1 MYPDPFRQ
9 PGDNILVMCD
19 CYEPPRVTEDGETQ
33 TPMKPIPTNTRHA
46 CMAAMDKAKDQEP
59 WFGIEQEYTLLN
71 AATGWPLGWP
81 KGGFPGP
88 QGPYYCSSGAGSAI
102 GREVAEAHYK
112 ACMFAGINISGVNAE
127 VMPAQWEFQVG
138 PCTGIDSGDQ
148 MWMAR
153 YLLSRVGELFNV
165 TATLDPKPMPG
176 TPLATPV
183 TKCCSASGRGCLLA
197 VLHWLRFNARHYLP
211 LTCWQC
217 SLEVLTE
224 C

>member
-1 MYPDPFRQ
+1 
-9 PGDNILVMCD
+9 MCD

-176 TPLATPV
+176 MPLATPV
-183 TKCCSASGRGCLLA
+183 SKCCSASGRGCLLA
-197 VLHWLRFNARHYLP
+197 VLHWLRLNARHYLP

-217 SLEVLTE
+217 STEVLTE